1 MNFKSSRVDALDE
14 LNHFIE
20 NNLSDYSKLRNFDL
34 GAQKRDNTSCLS
46 PYVTHGLVSEMEI
59 INKSLKKFSFAKN
72 EKFIQEVLWRVYWKG
87 WLELRPSVWGDYL
100 KELTDIKENFKDN
113 KNYLDAIEGNTKIE
127 CFNEWINELKNF
139 NYLHNHARMWF
150 ASIWIFTLNLP
161 WQLGAEFFMKH
172 LFDGDAASNT
182 LGWRWVAGIQT
193 QGKNYLAT
201 EWNIKKFTNNRFQN
215 IKINEVAEPKT
226 TEKNYPIIEKSFGN
240 PALLEDKVLLIFD
253 NNLSF
258 EFTDFKDQNFKKIL
272 IVSNKNENRQIKL
285 SENTINFKTLLINDQ
300 LKRLKEKSIAS
311 DITDISELKS
321 IDEKV
326 YALYPTVG
334 ENLYYLE
341 LNQLNNIKFLYRT
354 IDQYSWQFC
363 NKGFFNFK
371 NHIPEIITKID
382 YQDS

>member
-1 MNFKSSRVDALDE
+1 MNFKGSRVEALDE
-14 LNHFIE
+14 LNYFIE
-20 NNLSDYSKLRNFDL
+20 NNLLDYPKLRNFDL
-34 GAQKRDNTSCLS
+34 GPQKRDNTSCLS
-46 PYVTHGLVSEMEI
+46 PYVTHGLVSEIEI
-59 INKSLKKFSFAKN
+59 ISKSLKNFSFFKN

-87 WLELRPSVWGDYL
+87 WLELRPNVWGDYL
-100 KELTDIKENFKDN
+100 KELTDIKESFKDN
-113 KNYLDAIEGNTKIE
+113 KNYLDAIEGSSNIE
-127 CFNEWINELKNF
+127 CFNEWVNELKNF

-226 TEKNYPIIEKSFGN
+226 TEKNYSIIEKSFSN

-285 SENTINFKTLLINDQ
+285 SDNVLNFKTHLINDQ

-311 DITDISELKS
+311 DIIDISDLKNT
-321 IDEKV
+321 DEKV
-326 YALYPTVG
+326 YTLYPTVG
-334 ENLYYLE
+334 ESLFYLE
-341 LNQLNNIKFLYRT
+341 LNQLNNIEFLYREV
-354 IDQYSWQFC
+354 DQFSWQFC

-371 NHIPEIITKID
+371 NHIPKIVTKFN
-382 YQDS
+382 

>member
-1 MNFKSSRVDALDE
+1 MSFKGSRVEALDE

-20 NNLSDYSKLRNFDL
+20 NNLLDYSKLRNFDL
-34 GAQKRDNTSCLS
+34 GPQKRDNTSCLS
-46 PYVTHGLVSEMEI
+46 PYVTHGLVSEIEI
-59 INKSLKKFSFAKN
+59 INKSLKKFSFVKN

-87 WLELRPSVWGDYL
+87 WLELRPNVWGDYL

-113 KNYLDAIEGNTKIE
+113 KNYLDAIEGNTNIE
-127 CFNEWINELKNF
+127 CFNEWVNELKNF

-226 TEKNYPIIEKSFGN
+226 TEKNYSIIEKSFSN

-253 NNLSF
+253 NSLSF
-258 EFTDFKDQNFKKIL
+258 EFADFKDQKFKKIL

-300 LKRLKEKSIAS
+300 LKRLKEKSITS
-311 DITDISELKS
+311 DIIDISEVKN

-341 LNQLNNIKFLYRT
+341 LNQLNNIQFLYRE
-354 IDQYSWQFC
+354 IDQFSWQFC

-371 NHIPEIITKID
+371 NYIPKIVTKFN
-382 YQDS
+382 

>member
-1 MNFKSSRVDALDE
+1 MSFKGSRVEALDE

-59 INKSLKKFSFAKN
+59 INKSLKKFSFVKN

-87 WLELRPSVWGDYL
+87 WLELRPNVWGDYL
-100 KELTDIKENFKDN
+100 KELTDIKESFKDN
-113 KNYLDAIEGNTKIE
+113 KNYLDAIEGNTNIE
-127 CFNEWINELKNF
+127 CFNEWVNELKNF

-226 TEKNYPIIEKSFGN
+226 TEKNYSIIEKSFSN

-253 NNLSF
+253 NSLSF
-258 EFTDFKDQNFKKIL
+258 EFADFKDQKFKKIL

-311 DITDISELKS
+311 DIIDISEVKN

-341 LNQLNNIKFLYRT
+341 LNQLNNIQFLYRE
-354 IDQYSWQFC
+354 IDQFSWQFC

-371 NHIPEIITKID
+371 NYIPKIVTKFN
-382 YQDS
+382 

>member
-1 MNFKSSRVDALDE
+1 MNFKGSRVEALDE
-14 LNHFIE
+14 LNYFIE
-20 NNLSDYSKLRNFDL
+20 NNLLDYPKLRNFDL
-34 GAQKRDNTSCLS
+34 GPQKRDNTSCLS
-46 PYVTHGLVSEMEI
+46 PYVTHGLVSEIEI
-59 INKSLKKFSFAKN
+59 ISKSLKKFSFVKN

-87 WLELRPSVWGDYL
+87 WLELRPNVWGDYL
-100 KELTDIKENFKDN
+100 KELTDIKESFKDN
-113 KNYLDAIEGNTKIE
+113 KNYLDAIEGNSNIE
-127 CFNEWINELKNF
+127 CFNEWVNELKNF

-226 TEKNYPIIEKSFGN
+226 TEKNYSIIDKSFNN

-253 NNLSF
+253 NSLSF
-258 EFTDFKDQNFKKIL
+258 EFTDFQDQKFKKIL

-285 SENTINFKTLLINDQ
+285 SDNVLNFKTHLIKDQ
-300 LKRLKEKSIAS
+300 LKRFKEKSIAS
-311 DITDISELKS
+311 DIIDISDLKNT
-321 IDEKV
+321 DEKV

-334 ENLYYLE
+334 ESLFYLE
-341 LNQLNNIKFLYRT
+341 LNQLNNIEFLYRE
-354 IDQYSWQFC
+354 IDQFSWQFC

-371 NHIPEIITKID
+371 NHIPKIVTRFN
-382 YQDS
+382 

>member
-1 MNFKSSRVDALDE
+1 MNFKGSRVEALDE
-14 LNHFIE
+14 LNYFIE
-20 NNLSDYSKLRNFDL
+20 NNLLDYPKLRNFDL
-34 GAQKRDNTSCLS
+34 GPQKRDNTSCLS
-46 PYVTHGLVSEMEI
+46 PYVTHGLVSEIEI
-59 INKSLKKFSFAKN
+59 ISKSLKKFSFVKN

-87 WLELRPSVWGDYL
+87 WLELRPNVWGDYL
-100 KELTDIKENFKDN
+100 KELTDIKESLKDN
-113 KNYLDAIEGNTKIE
+113 KNYLDAIEGNSNIE
-127 CFNEWINELKNF
+127 CFNEWVNELKNF

-226 TEKNYPIIEKSFGN
+226 TEKNYSIIDKSFSN

-253 NNLSF
+253 NSLSF
-258 EFTDFKDQNFKKIL
+258 EFTDFKDQKFKKIL

-285 SENTINFKTLLINDQ
+285 SDNVLNFKTHLIKDQ

-311 DITDISELKS
+311 DIIDISKIKN

-334 ENLYYLE
+334 ESLYYLE
-341 LNQLNNIKFLYRT
+341 LNQLNNIEFLYRE
-354 IDQYSWQFC
+354 IDQFSWQFC

-371 NHIPEIITKID
+371 NHIPKIVTKFN
-382 YQDS
+382 